1 MCVRKRERER
11 ERELRI
17 PNVGCVCACRAL
29 AYSFLLLLNPK
40 GETHRGVGPR
50 VKSLAQQYSD
60 RLTYLQHI
68 EAHPPAMK
76 SRKENIVYYRIAE
89 HYK

>member
-1 MCVRKRERER
+1 MCTVTLTRNLTGAFR
-11 ERELRI
+11 
-17 PNVGCVCACRAL
+17 
-29 AYSFLLLLNPK
+29 
-40 GETHRGVGPR
+40 PR
-50 VKSLAQQYSD
+50 VKSVAQQYLD